1 MRNYEFII
9 MLTKTILKKE
19 NQELNIYILDH
30 TSNISDINTD
40 ATYAKYFEFAYHN
53 GFLDY

>member
-1 MRNYEFII
+1 

-19 NQELNIYILDH
+19 NQELNIYLLDH

-40 ATYAKYFEFAYHN
+40 STYAKYFEFAYHN
-53 GFLDY
+53 